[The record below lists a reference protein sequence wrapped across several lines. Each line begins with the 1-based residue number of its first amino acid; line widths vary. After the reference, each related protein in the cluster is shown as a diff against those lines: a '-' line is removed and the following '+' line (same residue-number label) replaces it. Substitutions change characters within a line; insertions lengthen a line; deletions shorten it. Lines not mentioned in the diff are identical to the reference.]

1 MNFGSDERVRNAF
14 RATLLDEPSSA
25 GVLGTQEIDAAD
37 VLEVTDLAHAIAK
50 AEEVIRARSSRAL
63 NAGPDSSPGEPWSTG
78 AGDIFDQ
85 LVATDDAVGPAVHA
99 PSIPTP
105 LPPRVAPIP
114 LPPGIVRSATLLRA
128 PEMVTAT
135 PLPVAAT
142 APPPAAAT
150 PVMPVVAPALM
161 PPASVP
167 APRSAGATQPLAALS
182 IPPAPRTAPIL
193 ILDEDAFYHPAGR
206 IRSLADATLDGYR
219 PEPTL
224 MVRIR
229 ERRHTLSLGAG
240 LVLFPLALLALFAVA
255 VGFGRASA
263 ASDGETTPAATV
275 TTTAAR
281 TTNTTTSPATKAA
294 ATTSPATTS
303 PAALSP
309 ATTAVMSSPAKPVE
323 PSMSPASD
331 VPVFDVN
338 SLKNAPAPAKARR

>member
-63 NAGPDSSPGEPWSTG
+63 GGGPDSSAEPFDR
-78 AGDIFDQ
+78 AGDIFDK

-99 PSIPTP
+99 PYRPTP
-105 LPPRVAPIP
+105 LPPRTSPIP
-114 LPPGIVRSATLLRA
+114 LPPGVLRPATLLRA
-128 PEMVTAT
+128 PEAVTAT
-135 PLPVAAT
+135 PIPVAVTPTPVT
-142 APPPAAAT
+142 APVA
-150 PVMPVVAPALM
+150 PVSAAPALT
-161 PPASVP
+161 P
-167 APRSAGATQPLAALS
+167 APLPSSPGATQPLAALA

-206 IRSLADATLDGYR
+206 IRSFADATLDGYR

-229 ERRHTLSLGAG
+229 ERRHTLSLGVG
-240 LVLFPLALLALFAVA
+240 LVLVPLALLAIFAVA

-263 ASDGETTPAATV
+263 AHDGEVVTAKAPTV
-275 TTTAAR
+275 AVTAA
-281 TTNTTTSPATKAA
+281 AA
-294 ATTSPATTS
+294 PKPT
-303 PAALSP
+303 AAVASP
-309 ATTAVMSSPAKPVE
+309 ATTATMSTTTATPVE
-323 PSMSPASD
+323 TRATPASE

-338 SLKNAPAPAKARR
+338 SLKSAPPAGKTRR